1 MTNLTRLQKNYG
13 AHGEVTIHWGKIH
26 EYLGMEIDYSV
37 NGKVKTSMI
46 EYVENMLND
55 FPEKSKRTDSATMPA
70 SDGLSNDGQG
80 KKLNQERA
88 DAYHTMVAKALF
100 LWK

>member
-1 MTNLTRLQKNYG
+1 
-13 AHGEVTIHWGKIH
+13 
-26 EYLGMEIDYSV
+26 MEIDYSV
-37 NGKVKTSMI
+37 NGKVKIGMI
-46 EYVENMLND
+46 KYVENMLND
-55 FPEKSKRTDSATMPA
+55 FPEKIKHTDSATIPA
-70 SDGLSNDGQG
+70 SNGLSNDGQG